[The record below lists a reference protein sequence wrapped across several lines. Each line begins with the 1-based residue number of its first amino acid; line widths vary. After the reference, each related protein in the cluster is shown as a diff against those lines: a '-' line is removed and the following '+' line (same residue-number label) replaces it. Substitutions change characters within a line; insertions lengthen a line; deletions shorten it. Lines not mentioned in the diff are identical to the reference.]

1 MADNVHT
8 DVDGSPKELALQ
20 IVDIVTLRPE
30 IELCYMGIM
39 KKCFEI
45 LENKRPDYDLRGDA
59 NALLPDGV
67 AGGSGAMDMPAGA
80 DGSASDDDDDDD
92 EDDEDDDDLD
102 GGLGGDGDETES
114 DASDE
119 TPTDS
124 EDEDSYSTVDDRIG
138 PKLRLREILFYD
150 DKVAIFKAR
159 HGRL

>member
-30 IELCYMGIM
+30 IELCYIGIM

-59 NALLPDGV
+59 NAFLADGMV
-67 AGGSGAMDMPAGA
+67 GGPASMDIPPGA
-80 DGSASDDDDDDD
+80 DGLVSDEDDDDD
-92 EDDEDDDDLD
+92 EDDEDDEDID
-102 GGLGGDGDETES
+102 GGLGEGDETET

-119 TPTDS
+119 SPTDS
-124 EDEDSYSTVDDRIG
+124 EDEDSYSVADCRMG

>member
-59 NALLPDGV
+59 NALLPEGM
-67 AGGSGAMDMPAGA
+67 AGGSAPVDMHAGG
-80 DGSASDDDDDDD
+80 DGSASDDEDEEDDDD
-92 EDDEDDDDLD
+92 EDDD
-102 GGLGGDGDETES
+102 GIDADIGGDADETES
-114 DASDE
+114 DASE
-119 TPTDS
+119 EAASDS
-124 EDEDSYSTVDDRIG
+124 EDEDSYSIIDDRAG